1 MRYALA
7 DQLGVDAFHIS
18 KHDQLLQACFI
29 PDIALGVRMRLPPF
43 FCRNSKQR
51 DVQHIRFVGVCITLP
66 LRRHVRRDQHIFD
79 RVGVYPVIDLCQR
92 PVEVPAQRE
101 SAVLIIF
108 QPLIILDDI
117 QLEFS

>member
-1 MRYALA
+1 MRYALTN
-7 DQLGVDAFHIS
+7 QFGVDAFHIC

-66 LRRHVRRDQHIFD
+66 LRRHVWRDQHIFY
-79 RVGVYPVIDLCQR
+79 RIGMYPVVDLCQR
-92 PVEVPAQRE
+92 SIEIPAQRE
-101 SAVLIIF
+101 TAVLVIF
-108 QPLIILDDI
+108 QSLIILDNI
-117 QLEFS
+117 QFELG

>member
-7 DQLGVDAFHIS
+7 NQFGVDALQIC
-18 KHDQLLQACFI
+18 KHDQLLQAGFI
-29 PDIALGVRMRLPPF
+29 SDVALGVRMRLPPF

-79 RVGVYPVIDLCQR
+79 RVGVYPVVDLCQR

-101 SAVLIIF
+101 TAVLVIF
-108 QPLIILDDI
+108 QPLIILDNI
-117 QLEFS
+117 QFELG

>member
-7 DQLGVDAFHIS
+7 NQFGVDALQIC
-18 KHDQLLQACFI
+18 KHDQLLQAGFI
-29 PDIALGVRMRLPPF
+29 SDVALGVQMRLPPF
-43 FCRNSKQR
+43 FCRDSKQR
-51 DVQHIRFVGVCITLP
+51 NIQHVCFVGVCITLP
-66 LRRHVRRDQHIFD
+66 LRRHIWRDQHIFD
-79 RVGVYPVIDLCQR
+79 RIGVYPVIDLCQC